1 MQIEPT
7 HSYPAIFEMS
17 KGDKCVYVRFPDFD
31 NVPIANIGTFGADFA
46 EAYFMAQDYMFCVL
60 CVLEEEGE
68 SFPEP
73 TPEEKIKT
81 KKNEKVLQVMINY
94 EVFKEEYPPEP
105 IPWDGSHA

>member
-7 HSYPAIFEMS
+7 HSYPAVFKTS

-68 SFPEP
+68 PFPEP

-105 IPWDGSHA
+105 IPWNAADV